1 MIKWIR
7 KNSELMAWAIALT
20 IPFFIDPAA
29 SNHFTICLFHHLG
42 VENCPGCG
50 LGRSLAWLYR
60 GDLLH
65 SFQTHFLAIPTVILL
80 AYRILQLTIINPKT
94 FTT

>member
-1 MIKWIR
+1 MKWVR
-7 KNSELMAWAIALT
+7 KNSELMAWSFALT

-42 VENCPGCG
+42 FEHCPGCG
-50 LGRSLAWLYR
+50 LGRSMAWLYR
-60 GDLLH
+60 GEFLH
-65 SFQTHFLAIPTVILL
+65 SFQTHFLAIPTIILL
-80 AYRILQLTIINPKT
+80 AYRILQLTIIHPKT